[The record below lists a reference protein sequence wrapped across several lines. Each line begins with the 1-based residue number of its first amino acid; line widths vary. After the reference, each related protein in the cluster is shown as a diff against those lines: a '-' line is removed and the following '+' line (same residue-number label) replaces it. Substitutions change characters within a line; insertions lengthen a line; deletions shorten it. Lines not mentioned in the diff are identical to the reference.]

1 MYQIKEVNNL
11 LSEGAKIA
19 IVTHNNPDGDAMGA
33 SLAMYHYLNLKG
45 YSTTVISPSDF
56 GNFLKW
62 MPGNEAVINFLEKP
76 ESSKNKVA
84 EADIIFCLD
93 FNGLDRTQD
102 LAEPIKANNGYKVL
116 IDHHLEPD
124 GFEDYKIWNPT
135 ASATTEIIFDFIE
148 QSGDANLIDNNI
160 ATCIYTGI
168 MTDTGSFRFSSTNAR
183 VHRIISEL
191 MEKDIN
197 HVDIH
202 EKIYDSFTQN
212 SLRFFGYCTDQKL
225 TVLDELRTAYI
236 YVTKDDIARYNIQ
249 KGQTDGLVN
258 FTLSLSNVVFGALIK
273 EGDDVVKISF
283 RSKGRFPANKF
294 AAQFFEGGGHLNA
307 AGGKSD
313 LHLPETI
320 NKFKESLEVYKPL
333 LLET

>member
-1 MYQIKEVNNL
+1 MFQIKEVNNL
-11 LSEGAKIA
+11 LSKGSKIA
-19 IVTHNNPDGDAMGA
+19 IVTHRNPDGDAMGA
-33 SLAMYHYLNLKG
+33 SLALYHYLNLKG
-45 YSTTVISPSDF
+45 YSTTFVSPTYF

-62 MPGNEAVINFLEKP
+62 MPGNEEAINFLEKP
-76 ESSKNKVA
+76 DCSKNKLN
-84 EADIIFCLD
+84 EADVIFCLD
-93 FNGLDRTQD
+93 FNGLERTQD
-102 LAEPIKANNGYKVL
+102 LAEPLQATNGYKVL
-116 IDHHLEPD
+116 MDHHLEPD
-124 GFEDYKIWNPT
+124 GFEDYKMWNPNACAT
-135 ASATTEIIFDFIE
+135 AEIVYDFIE
-148 QSGDANLIDNNI
+148 QSGDAELIDNNI

-168 MTDTGSFRFSSTNAR
+168 MTDTGSFRFSSTNAK

-212 SLRFFGYCTDQKL
+212 SLQFFGYCIDQKL
-225 TVLDELRTAYI
+225 VVLDELRTAYI
-236 YVTKDDIARYNIQ
+236 YVTKNDLVRYNIQ

-258 FTLSLSNVVFGALIK
+258 FTLSLSNVIFGALIK